1 MINHRE
7 ALLGASILVLFGWPA
22 PAAAQFVEFEQT
34 AWGVAA
40 SMVYPGWET
49 PESFKVIYL
58 DADGGAGSEF
68 HVAGSEF
75 QIGVVRGTTFGGDSG
90 WSFVRQ
96 GIDPGSFVRDIYVD
110 GRVVNVTADP
120 GATLDGI
127 LYHRYKP
134 FTTIR
139 ERVQIGMVV
148 SAGAGWYRGT
158 ATRTS
163 TDVSGASEES
173 QEPAI
178 FLSRI
183 PREAATVNSWIPL
196 PRFRFEGAVDG
207 VLRAG
212 FKARFSGGY
221 DFPSGRI
228 FRFGLVYLFGS

>member
-40 SMVYPGWET
+40 SMVYPKWET
-49 PESFKVIYL
+49 PESFKVFYL
-58 DADGGAGSEF
+58 GDEGE
-68 HVAGSEF
+68 VRLAGSEF

-90 WSFVRQ
+90 WAFVRQ
-96 GIDPGSFVRDIYVD
+96 GIDPGSFVHENKDNGSVL
-110 GRVVNVTADP
+110 NVTADP
-120 GATLDGI
+120 GTTLDGI

-158 ATRTS
+158 ATQTS

-178 FLSRI
+178 FLSALA
-183 PREAATVNSWIPL
+183 REAENRWVPL
-196 PRFRFEGAVDG
+196 PMFRFEGAVDG

-221 DFPSGRI
+221 GFPSGRV

>member
-1 MINHRE
+1 MTMIKSQR

-22 PAAAQFVEFEQT
+22 TAAAQFIEFEQT
-34 AWGVAA
+34 VWGVAA

-49 PESFKVIYL
+49 PESFNVLYL

-68 HVAGSEF
+68 QVAGSEF

-96 GIDPGSFVRDIYVD
+96 AIDPGSFVRDNYVD

-120 GATLDGI
+120 GTTLDGI

-139 ERVQIGMVV
+139 ERVQIGMVI

-178 FLSRI
+178 FLTRI
-183 PREAATVNSWIPL
+183 PREAANSWIPL
-196 PRFRFEGAVDG
+196 PMFRFEGAVDG
-207 VLRAG
+207 VLGSG
-212 FKARFSGGY
+212 FKARFSGGFG
-221 DFPSGRI
+221 FPNGRV
-228 FRFGLVYLFGS
+228 FRFGLVYLVGS